1 MLTTDTEASVHIAT
15 EPGTDFA
22 TLTVANHAG
31 QIAVTLNRDELRA
44 VLLAGVA
51 AWAEID
57 Q

>member
-1 MLTTDTEASVHIAT
+1 MLTTDTEANVHIAA

-22 TLTVANHAG
+22 TLTVENHAG
-31 QIAVTLNRDELRA
+31 RLAVTLSREELRT

-51 AWAEID
+51 AWGDLD